1 MGNKRKIQMEHGKG
15 QVKMRRLR
23 KGVESV
29 MLFFAL
35 AAAFCACR
43 SEETGENR
51 RTEFVKMEVPL
62 ESESLQCFAISEEGE
77 LFSARWDGT
86 VVQIAADGSVK
97 NTFSEV
103 TAPDTLCSMGNNLY
117 IYQSEQGELLCLNPE
132 TGKTTLVLEGL
143 NMGTAMNLTVAGG
156 KLYLLAAGDGMYH
169 HFVYEIDIKR
179 KQLTELPFRDVSAI
193 YGASDGTLYFCRN
206 DEEGTVIYSYEKST
220 EGEAPVYDFAETLGE
235 DVLTAFVLEQDRL
248 IYTTLLQNDMKMV
261 LLQEGLQGGVKENVV
276 ISGGKNMQCVAGN
289 IVYFSYGETIEA
301 AGMGTVYIPEL
312 KLEEEEKMSEKEPER
327 EKLTGKVTIATNM
340 RAYIDIAAIKNISG
354 ISAKIEEPRDR
365 SRYLAEIMSGNE
377 EVDIY
382 IFGMTEDIAQKMKNA
397 GVYAP
402 LNESDIITEYQK
414 KCFDYIGEGMTAE
427 NGAIWA
433 LPFCASAQVVWYVP
447 ENFEEKLLS
456 TAALQ
461 DWEEFFALSEKAK
474 GFENY
479 GGYVTGAGS
488 LGMDLWKQYD
498 NVYCNFSKG
507 EANYHTELFRR
518 YFDKMWSGWE
528 VYSPEPQHPLLRTVS
543 NDGEM
548 EWEQTQFQKQSTLFC
563 IEDLRKNFLGYRS
576 EEGWRVT
583 GIPRLSKD
591 VTKGYVNCFCAIV
604 NPVSPNKELAF
615 AYLEAIAENP
625 GVFTS
630 IYTEFIFEDEAMYEG
645 RYDLTQAQVRDIYN
659 VMKEGTLSGPVFSEK
674 YNLVDEY
681 QKGRYTL
688 DEVIDKIERDTD
700 MWLNE

>member
-1 MGNKRKIQMEHGKG
+1 MGNKRKIQMEHGKE

-220 EGEAPVYDFAETLGE
+220 EGEVPVYDFAETLGE

-276 ISGGKNMQCVAGN
+276 ISPGKNMQCVAGN

-301 AGMGTVYIPEL
+301 SGMGTVYIPEL
-312 KLEEEEKMSEKEPER
+312 KLVEEEKMPER

-414 KCFDYIGEGMTAE
+414 KCFDYIGEGMTAG

-433 LPFCASAQVVWYVP
+433 LPFCASTQVVWYVP

-474 GFENY
+474 GFGNY

-498 NVYCNFSKG
+498 NVYCDFSKG
-507 EANYHTELFRR
+507 KANYHTELFRR

-563 IEDLRKNFLGYRS
+563 IEDLRKKFLGYRS